1 MPENAAHSADQATP
15 ADDRAA
21 SMPDW
26 VDPRPWLPMARHAT
40 ADDVERALCAVS
52 PDENTLAALL
62 SPVAAASFMEPMAR
76 KAQML
81 TREHFG
87 RTIGLY
93 VPLYLSDY
101 CCNGCVYCGF
111 AADRHQQRRCLTPEE
126 IRAELAAI
134 EREGFEEIL
143 LLTGERM
150 PQADFA
156 YLREAV
162 AEAARRFHL
171 VTVEVFPMSTDEYRQ
186 LAAAGCTGV
195 SIYQETYDPARYLE
209 LHRWGPKRDYANRL
223 ATPGRALAGGLRS
236 AGLGALL
243 GLNDPQFEMLA
254 LYRHARHLQRTCWQA
269 GVALAF
275 PRIRPQAGNWQP
287 PNPVSE
293 RALLQILLAFRIVCP
308 DMPLTLS
315 TRERPGFRDGVAG
328 LAVNK
333 MSIGSRTT
341 VGGYAQN
348 AVNEIGQFVI
358 SDDREIAAFLAALSG
373 KGLQP
378 VFKNSESVYRNA
390 S

>member
-1 MPENAAHSADQATP
+1 MTNNDSVA
-15 ADDRAA
+15 RL
-21 SMPDW
+21 PDW
-26 VDPRPWLPMARHAT
+26 VDPRPWLPVARHAT
-40 ADDVERALCAVS
+40 ADDVARALCSAT

-62 SPVAAASFMEPMAR
+62 SPTAAASFMEPMAR
-76 KAQML
+76 RAQAL

-93 VPLYLSDY
+93 VPLYLSDH

-111 AADRHQQRRCLTPEE
+111 ASDRRQPRHCLTPAE

-143 LLTGERM
+143 LLTGERT

-156 YLREAV
+156 YLRDAV

-171 VTVEVFPMSTDEYRQ
+171 VTVEVFPMTTGEYSQ

-209 LHRWGPKRDYANRL
+209 LHRWGPKRDYTNRL
-223 ATPGRALAGGLRS
+223 ESPGRALSGGLRS

-243 GLNDPQFEMLA
+243 GLNDTRFEMLA
-254 LYRHARHLQRTCWQA
+254 LYRHARHLQRTHWQS
-269 GVALAF
+269 GVALSF

-287 PNPVSE
+287 PHPVGE
-293 RALLQILLAFRIVCP
+293 RELLQILLAFRIACP
-308 DMPLTLS
+308 DVPLTLS

-341 VGGYAQN
+341 VGGYARN
-348 AVNEIGQFVI
+348 DETGIGQFVI
-358 SDDREIAAFLAALSG
+358 SDDREIAEFLAALGG
-373 KGLQP
+373 KGLQA
-378 VFKNSESVYRNA
+378 VFKNCEAVYR
-390 S
+390 SQG